1 MNAKFYKSNLATL
14 RMDPDSIA
22 EIYWQTANQP
32 KNCWTFELDVRPW
45 VEKW

>member
-1 MNAKFYKSNLATL
+1 
-14 RMDPDSIA
+14 MDPDSIA

-32 KNCWTFELDVRPW
+32 KNCWTFELDVMPS